1 MKIVLFF
8 SQQYGHTTLK
18 KMIINDDNHT
28 LTGNTTN
35 WSSSGISGKLVSIA
49 LIILIIAA
57 VTAII
62 WISLSA
68 EGNNIIEFYILNEFG
83 QADNYPTEINLG
95 ETFSITTGI
104 INNSSQEK
112 VFHIISSINGT
123 QCSKAGPIIIGH
135 NDKYENSLLLS
146 PAITGEHQK
155 VEFSLFEDNSQSPM
169 HTLILWI
176 DVADGN

>member
-83 QADNYPTEINLG
+83 QA
-95 ETFSITTGI
+95 
-104 INNSSQEK
+104 
-112 VFHIISSINGT
+112 
-123 QCSKAGPIIIGH
+123 IIILQKLTWERH
-135 NDKYENSLLLS
+135 FLLLRELLTT
-146 PAITGEHQK
+146 ARRKRYFI
-155 VEFSLFEDNSQSPM
+155 
-169 HTLILWI
+169 
-176 DVADGN
+176 